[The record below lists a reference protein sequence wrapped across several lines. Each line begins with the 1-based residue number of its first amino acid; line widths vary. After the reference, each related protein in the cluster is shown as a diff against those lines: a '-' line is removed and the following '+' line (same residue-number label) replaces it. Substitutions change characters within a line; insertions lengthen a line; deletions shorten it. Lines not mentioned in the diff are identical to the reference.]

1 MKIPYP
7 KRAVPTRRLLSS
19 AVGCAISYEILMRDG
34 ISRQAT
40 LKPPTEL
47 SRNRNLLKWSSR
59 HNSTSQYCTNR
70 THPTWTNCINL
81 TV

>member
-1 MKIPYP
+1 MKIPDP
-7 KRAVPTRRLLSS
+7 KIADPTRRLLSS
-19 AVGCAISYEILMRDG
+19 ALSCVISYEILMRHG

-59 HNSTSQYCTNR
+59 HNSTPQ
-70 THPTWTNCINL
+70 
-81 TV
+81 

>member
-1 MKIPYP
+1 MKIPDP
-7 KRAVPTRRLLSS
+7 KIADPTRRLLSS
-19 AVGCAISYEILMRDG
+19 ALSCVISYEILMRDG

-47 SRNRNLLKWSSR
+47 SRKKICLNGPLATTQRLSTAPPGPILLG
-59 HNSTSQYCTNR
+59 Q
-70 THPTWTNCINL
+70 